1 MGLSCC
7 HGPAGVGEVIKCWDE
22 GVAKMSKGQIAT
34 LTCTPDYAYGV
45 RGAGSAI
52 PPNAVLKFE
61 VELLN
66 F

>member
-1 MGLSCC
+1 M
-7 HGPAGVGEVIKCWDE
+7 IKCWDE

-34 LTCTPDYAYGV
+34 LTCTPDYGYGV